1 MIWMMGLKDTDNTK
15 LLNTMEGRPLLQ
27 MDMDREGEW
36 VSKSSMKFNKDKH
49 RILYLHLWQNITKDP
64 NMG

>member
-15 LLNTMEGRPLLQ
+15 LLNTMEGRALLQ

-36 VSKSSMKFNKDKH
+36 VSKSNMKFNKDKH
-49 RILYLHLWQNITKDP
+49 RILHLHLWQNITKDP